1 MKTLDYAVIG
11 SGIGGAS
18 FAALNS
24 DKNLMLF
31 EKDHNLGGC
40 ASTFSHKG
48 YCFNAGATTFA
59 GYEEGH
65 IVKNI
70 FDRAKVVPKIKKTK
84 VAYQVIQDDTIIN
97 RYQNFEAFIS
107 EIERSYPNKNN
118 RIFWSKI
125 KEIDE
130 KFWELKNIYFA
141 RYSLFD
147 FLKTLI
153 FATKLVRH
161 FRLDIFQSSERF
173 IQKILGDISKEY
185 YDFINASLQITVQ
198 QTTKDLPL
206 IFCALGLA
214 YPFHDLYYPYGGMGE
229 LVKDLLQNI
238 DYKTNCGVKYI
249 EKYKDEFILY
259 TKNEAYQAKNII
271 LGTSIF
277 DSGKL
282 FDDEKIRNFYEDREF
297 SDQSAFVIYLKLDVK
312 QEFLHHYQVILDD
325 KIINCTSN
333 SYFVSFSDKD
343 DSLLS
348 KDGYSITIST
358 HTKANLWKNLDKEKY
373 EKKKQETIAF
383 IKKDFLQRFGLDDS
397 SVNIC
402 FGATSKTFHKFIG
415 RYNCGGISA
424 NFKNI
429 LALNG
434 IATPFK
440 GIYHLGDTI
449 LGAQGWP
456 GVALGVDMLDRKL
469 HG

>member
-1 MKTLDYAVIG
+1 MKNLDYAVIG
-11 SGIGGAS
+11 SGIGGAL
-18 FAALNS
+18 FAALNN

-40 ASTFSHKG
+40 ASTFLHNG
-48 YCFNAGATTFA
+48 YHFNTGATTFA
-59 GYEEGH
+59 GYEDGH
-65 IVKNI
+65 IVKKI

-84 VAYQVIQDDTIIN
+84 VAYQVIQGDTIIN
-97 RYQNFEAFIS
+97 RIQDFEAFLK
-107 EIERSYPNKNN
+107 EIDKAYPNKNN
-118 RIFWSKI
+118 RVFWSKI
-125 KEIDE
+125 KEIDA
-130 KFWELKNIYFA
+130 KFWELENIYFA
-141 RYSLFD
+141 RYCVFD
-147 FLKTLI
+147 LLKTLT
-153 FATKLVRH
+153 FATKLFNH

-173 IQKILGDISKEY
+173 IQNTLGDISKEY

-214 YPFHDLYYPYGGMGE
+214 YPFHDLYYAQGGMGE

-238 DYKTNCGVKYI
+238 DYKTNCVVKHI
-249 EKYKDEFILY
+249 EKYNDDFILH
-259 TKNEAYQAKNII
+259 TKNEKYQAKNII
-271 LGTSIF
+271 LGTSVF

-282 FDDEKIRNFYEDREF
+282 FDDRKIRNFYNDRDF
-297 SDQSAFVIYLKLDVK
+297 SDQSAFVIYLKLDSK
-312 QEFLHHYQVILDD
+312 EEFLHHYQVILDEE
-325 KIINCTSN
+325 IVNCTSS

-343 DSLLS
+343 DSVLS

-358 HTKANLWKNLDKEKY
+358 HTKAMFWKNLDKETY
-373 EKKKQETIAF
+373 ENKKQETIEF
-383 IKKDFLQRFGLDDS
+383 IKKDFLRRFSLDEAS
-397 SVNIC
+397 INIC

-429 LALNG
+429 FALNG
-434 IATPFK
+434 ITTPFK

-456 GVALGVDMLDRKL
+456 GVAIGVDMLDRKL